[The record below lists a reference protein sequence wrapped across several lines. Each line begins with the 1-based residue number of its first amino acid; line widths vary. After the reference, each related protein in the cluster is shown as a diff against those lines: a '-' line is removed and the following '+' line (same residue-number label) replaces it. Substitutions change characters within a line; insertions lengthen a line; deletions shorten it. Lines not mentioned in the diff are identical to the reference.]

1 MIGSDFIS
9 GGNMLKKFLLVFC
22 LASCLG
28 ILFFSGCKTADPASY
43 TLTVTMGNGVTG
55 TPATGS
61 YTYTE
66 NDTVNYSYS
75 AQTGY
80 GGLTVTL
87 DGAPVANAG
96 TIAMTSSHTLNAAA
110 LIDIRGNWTGRFY
123 FEGDDCHFMVTFS
136 GGVSSGATYG
146 MFDWQG
152 DFVNGNFTL
161 SGNQVDFDLIYY
173 GGDASLTCSGI
184 LSDVNHMSGD
194 WTWVEPGWEGSET
207 FTLER

>member
-1 MIGSDFIS
+1 
-9 GGNMLKKFLLVFC
+9 MLKKILLAFC

-75 AQTGY
+75 ALTGY
-80 GGLTVTL
+80 GNLTVTL

-96 TIAMTSSHTLNAAA
+96 TIAMTSSHTLNVTAD
-110 LIDIRGNWTGRFY
+110 IDVRGQWTGRLNY
-123 FEGDDCHFMVTFS
+123 GPGDAYLTVTFS
-136 GGVSSGATYG
+136 GGVLSGTTSG
-146 MFDWQG
+146 MFD
-152 DFVNGNFTL
+152 FVSGSGNGEFTV
-161 SGNQVDFDLIYY
+161 SGNQIDFTLRYSFY
-173 GGDASLTCSGI
+173 GTDYVLECTGSLSGI
-184 LSDVNHMSGD
+184 NNMSGD
-194 WTWVEPGWEGSET
+194 WIWLGDTIIYDQDTWNLV
-207 FTLER
+207 RD